1 MKTRKIAVNWFVDF
15 DKEEQWLNDM
25 VAKGWDFYRTSGVIY
40 RFKKCTPGEYIYQ
53 IDFKEKKSKDEV
65 ADYISFRSSCEDQLA
80 HQWKSKIYWKRNAA
94 AGPFEAENNI
104 AAKLRLTNKAFQ
116 FHLNS
121 FIGLTLIAAFAFLV
135 LMPLGRHLS
144 GCCFAKWLTDF
155 STGLTYGILAAI
167 LLILFPIL
175 KKLNKKINDL
185 ISEIF

>member
-25 VAKGWDFYRTSGVIY
+25 AAKGWDFYRTSGVIY

-65 ADYISFRSSCEDQLA
+65 ADYRSFRSSCEDQLA
-80 HQWKSKIYWKRNAA
+80 HLWKSKIYWKRNPA